1 MIDKSVADLMH
12 DGVISCPLETP
23 MPEVARRMTQADI
36 SAIVVV
42 DHDGCLAGVISRTD
56 LAVLYGYDEMWPHL
70 QAGQAMTG
78 KVHTVSP
85 TTSATEAARR
95 IHQHKVSRLIVTE
108 PVANGDKERPI
119 GILSITDIVRT
130 MATY

>member
-12 DGVISCPLETP
+12 DGVISCSLDTPL
-23 MPEVARRMTQADI
+23 PEVARKMTQADI

-42 DHDGCLAGVISRTD
+42 DYDGCLAGLISRTD

-70 QAGQAMTG
+70 QAGQAMSANVYTI
-78 KVHTVSP
+78 SR
-85 TTSATEAARR
+85 TTAATEAARR

-108 PVANGDKERPI
+108 PVANSDKKRPI
-119 GILSITDIVRT
+119 GILSITDIVRA

>member
-12 DGVISCPLETP
+12 DGVVSCPLDTP
-23 MPEVARRMTQADI
+23 MPEVARQMTQADI

-42 DHDGCLAGVISRTD
+42 DHEGCLAGVISRTD

-78 KVHTVSP
+78 KVHTVSA
-85 TTSATEAARR
+85 TTPATEAARQ
-95 IHQHKVSRLIVTE
+95 IHQYKVSRLIVTE
-108 PVANGDKERPI
+108 PVVNSEKERPI
-119 GILSITDIVRT
+119 GVLSITDIVRT